1 MRTILVASVVSSA
14 IVSMFA
20 QAAQPTQPT
29 QSSSSH
35 PLVSANPSSE
45 CQLSGA
51 PAMPLDVV
59 IYAHDKGDAKN
70 ARFTGMTT
78 GLTVVEFPE
87 TMPKRA
93 HVVSGTGRG
102 GFAIDGWV
110 NAEALPL
117 YATSNLPVVAGHVWI
132 QGSQRVEYEGRQHNQ
147 VRVQRTTTSPFAQT
161 FSASTSCNNLSL
173 VPVTVAPQDIPKFA
187 RGYSLDHNE
196 LAISNEPKG
205 ESTYKLVRSSVTSS
219 VFFYGMDKKD
229 DWVHL
234 RYFGV
239 VGIDAWAKLSDVRLL
254 PKGERVNEY
263 IPTAQPESGRLRIV
277 ESGRVVTVT
286 ERVQLRL
293 RPAPDAPVIGEIEP
307 ATETLV
313 LDVAAG
319 WASVLPKGLNAAPPA
334 DRQFWVEARKV
345 GIQSKN
351 SSESAR

>member
-1 MRTILVASVVSSA
+1 MRTIPAASVVSLF
-14 IVSMFA
+14 IVSVLA
-20 QAAQPTQPT
+20 QAAQPT

-35 PLVSANPSSE
+35 PLVSANPTSE
-45 CQLSGA
+45 CQLTGA

-59 IYAHDKGDAKN
+59 IFTHDKGDAKN

-78 GLTVVEFPE
+78 GLTVVDLPE
-87 TMPKRA
+87 TMPRRA

-110 NAEALPL
+110 NAETLPL
-117 YATSNLPVVAGHVWI
+117 YATTNLPVVAGHVWI
-132 QGSQRVEYEGRQHNQ
+132 SGSQRVEFEGRQHNQ
-147 VRVQRTTTSPFAQT
+147 VRVQRTTTSPFSQS
-161 FSASTSCNNLSL
+161 FSASTTCNNLSL
-173 VPVTVAPQDIPKFA
+173 VPVTTPPPDIPKFA

-196 LAISNEPKG
+196 LAISNDPKG
-205 ESTYKLVRSSVTSS
+205 DSTFKLVRSTITSS
-219 VFFYGMDKKD
+219 VFLYGMEKKD

-254 PKGERVNEY
+254 PKGERVDEY
-263 IPTAQPESGRLRIV
+263 IPTNQADSGRLRVV

-286 ERVQLRL
+286 ERVQVRL
-293 RPAPDAPVIGEIEP
+293 RPSPDAPVIGEIEP

-319 WASVLPKGLNAAPPA
+319 WASVLPKGLNVAPPG

-345 GIQSKN
+345 GIVSKN
-351 SSESAR
+351 SRESAP